1 MGSFR
6 AERPS
11 SRRAQAR
18 SEPALALDSAPTRPA
33 VDCGGVAADRR
44 AFYSSNVTHPLGGKT
59 SIAVGVMLVLL
70 AVPYATPRLARY
82 RVARAP
88 WDKADLAAEA
98 AEIAEAAKSPAPA
111 PTQGETSLAA
121 SKNEATVTNALP
133 EGPALAQPSAAS
145 LAKTKGSIAVDDPSG
160 HALDAFYARL
170 ARTKK
175 KEAGAVTRIL
185 HYGDSVLTSDYVS
198 GTMRRKMQAEFGDA
212 GHGFIL
218 VAKPWDWYFHN
229 DVIQGAT
236 EGWSSSRV
244 TGPFVKD
251 LMYGLGGVSFTGSAG
266 ARSWYGTGT
275 GQTYGKK
282 VSRFDVYYLETPNGG
297 DVDLEALI
305 AGERKSERFSTKG
318 ETKTSR
324 VRSFAVPDGEA
335 KMTLKVVSGTP
346 RLFGVALERDTPGVV
361 YDSLGANGGRGE
373 LLGAMDAAHW
383 KEQMALRDPALV
395 ILHYGTNESE
405 MGVLNKE
412 AYQKTLRALVEKV
425 KSAAP
430 KASILVV
437 APLDRAEK
445 NESTGALRTKPIIKH
460 LVESQQKIAAE
471 TGVGFWNTYEAMG
484 GDGAMA
490 SWVKK
495 GLAGS
500 DLTHPS
506 PQGGEILGDLLF
518 KALTS
523 GYEAWPGPKVAA
535 PPPPTN

>member
-1 MGSFR
+1 
-6 AERPS
+6 
-11 SRRAQAR
+11 
-18 SEPALALDSAPTRPA
+18 
-33 VDCGGVAADRR
+33 
-44 AFYSSNVTHPLGGKT
+44 
-59 SIAVGVMLVLL
+59 MLVLL
-70 AVPYATPRLARY
+70 AIPYTTPRLARL
-82 RVARAP
+82 RVAQAP
-88 WDKADLAAEA
+88 WDKADPAAEA
-98 AEIAEAAKSPAPA
+98 ATMAEAATGGVAAPA

-133 EGPALAQPSAAS
+133 EAPALAQPSAAS
-145 LAKTKGSIAVDDPSG
+145 LAKTKGSIAIDDPSG
-160 HALDAFYARL
+160 HALDAFYTRL
-170 ARTKK
+170 ARTKN
-175 KEAGAVTRIL
+175 KEARAVTRIL

-236 EGWSSSRV
+236 DGWSSSRV

-251 LMYGLGGVSFTGSAG
+251 MMYGVGGVSFTGSVG

-297 DVDLEALI
+297 EVELEAQI
-305 AGERKSERFSTKG
+305 NGERKSERFSTKG
-318 ETKTSR
+318 DTKTSR
-324 VRSFAVPDGEA
+324 IKSFSVPDGEA
-335 KMTLKVVSGTP
+335 KMTLKVVSGSP
-346 RLFGVALERDTPGVV
+346 RLFGVALEREEPGVV

-373 LLGAMDAAHW
+373 LLGAMDAEHW
-383 KEQMALRDPALV
+383 KEQMDLRDPALV
-395 ILHYGTNESE
+395 MLHYGTNESE
-405 MGVLNKE
+405 VGMASKE
-412 AYQKTLRALVEKV
+412 AYEKTLRALVDKV
-425 KSAAP
+425 KAAAP
-430 KASILVV
+430 NASVLVV
-437 APLDRAEK
+437 SPLDRAEK
-445 NESTGALRTKPIIKH
+445 NEATGTLHTKPVIKK
-460 LVESQQKIAAE
+460 LVDCQKKVAAE
-471 TGVGFWNTYEAMG
+471 ANVGFWNTYEAMG

-506 PQGGEILGDLLF
+506 PQGAEILGDLLY

-523 GYEAWPGPKVAA
+523 GYEAWPGSKTGG
-535 PPPPTN
+535 PPHPTN